1 MPSLPPAAQRPPVLA
16 NERFQAHAANLI
28 GHDTEEIF
36 TYIYRTNLW
45 GSPESGSGVGSELAA
60 TEVLR
65 AEIPRLIR
73 LYEVGSLLDLP
84 CGDFGWLSH
93 ADLSGVDYTGAD
105 IVPDLVAEN
114 TKRYAGPGRRF
125 VCLNLTRDPL
135 PRADLV
141 LCRDGLVHLSYGQ
154 IFRSFAN
161 LRRSGSTYLPPPRSW
176 SWTRTPRSTPGTG
189 ARSTCAC
196 RRSRCRPRWRSS
208 SRAAP
213 RSPAPTRTRRWACG
227 TWPTCRSGPG
237 WCRERAQR
245 RGAVRV
251 EERSDGGGRCL
262 GAPRSERTGVAVSER
277 SGAAPSGWRSAATE
291 EDGASVRRAA
301 SEPELP

>member
-93 ADLSGVDYTGAD
+93 AD
-105 IVPDLVAEN
+105 
-114 TKRYAGPGRRF
+114 
-125 VCLNLTRDPL
+125 
-135 PRADLV
+135 
-141 LCRDGLVHLSYGQ
+141 
-154 IFRSFAN
+154 
-161 LRRSGSTYLPPPRSW
+161 
-176 SWTRTPRSTPGTG
+176 
-189 ARSTCAC
+189 
-196 RRSRCRPRWRSS
+196 
-208 SRAAP
+208 
-213 RSPAPTRTRRWACG
+213 
-227 TWPTCRSGPG
+227 
-237 WCRERAQR
+237 
-245 RGAVRV
+245 
-251 EERSDGGGRCL
+251 
-262 GAPRSERTGVAVSER
+262 
-277 SGAAPSGWRSAATE
+277 RSAEHT
-291 EDGASVRRAA
+291 
-301 SEPELP
+301 SELQSRE

>member
-114 TKRYAGPGRRF
+114 TKRYAGLGRRF

-141 LCRDGLVHLSYGQ
+141 LCRDGLVHMSYGQ

-161 LRRSGSTYLPPPRSW
+161 LRRSGSTYLLAP
-176 SWTRTPRSTPGTG
+176 TFLELDANAEIDPGYW
-189 ARSTCAC
+189 RPLN
-196 RRSRCRPRWRSS
+196 RCRPPF
-208 SRAAP
+208 ALPPPMEVIVEGCTEIAG
-213 RSPAPTRTRRWACG
+213 AYADKALACG

-262 GAPRSERTGVAVSER
+262 CAPRSERTGVAVSER
-277 SGAAPSGWRSAATE
+277 SGAAPSEWRSAATE